1 METKVHNELSAFLAC
16 HSLEDSIRN
25 IDEIVLTYFV
35 GVVELVIQG
44 DEGLDLDDV
53 MDMMNAYLPG
63 FDLIG
68 REKVIDWM
76 FGLAGRL
83 LTSEK
88 EKSEFKEDAY
98 AEKTMLPV
106 EDTRTNCIASV
117 GKETDT
123 DGDKKFPSYEY
134 SKDSKCIDLNMGVFK
149 SSFGCSSPPHN
160 INTSIHS
167 KNLEDGVNCCEPNT
181 QSGTLVSS
189 PLSMSLFPP
198 LSSSP
203 TEKLSHSKRKGRQL
217 SCSSQ
222 ESTDEKPEQLS
233 TEEESCVQ
241 TLLEMFPGACTM
253 EARHCLKL
261 SAGDMD
267 RAAQL
272 IMDRQETGQAITDRK
287 APTSRS
293 HKFKKVIDYKL
304 DDDSIKSGVLKK
316 YSFVDT
322 EEDKKTFR
330 PQPPKGEAKK
340 LVRYRD
346 GQVVSMKG
354 EKFSEISKKES
365 DEVKSTYVN
374 LKPARKYRFH

>member
-1 METKVHNELSAFLAC
+1 METKVHNELSEFLAC

-25 IDEIVLTYFV
+25 IDEIVLSYFV

-68 REKVIDWM
+68 REKVIEWM
-76 FGLAGRL
+76 FGLASRL
-83 LTSEK
+83 ITSDK
-88 EKSEFKEDAY
+88 EKSLYKEDGY
-98 AEKTMLPV
+98 SEK
-106 EDTRTNCIASV
+106 IAQSLE
-117 GKETDT
+117 ETSKT
-123 DGDKKFPSYEY
+123 DILSSDKTEKNGDRKFPSYEFSENSDY
-134 SKDSKCIDLNMGVFK
+134 NNDAVNKTFLDQTLVHNM
-149 SSFGCSSPPHN
+149 
-160 INTSIHS
+160 NTVNSENS
-167 KNLEDGVNCCEPNT
+167 EDGVSYFESNSHPM
-181 QSGTLVSS
+181 TLETSS
-189 PLSMSLFPP
+189 LSASLIPSL
-198 LSSSP
+198 LSSH
-203 TEKLSHSKRKGRQL
+203 TEKSNQLRSKRKGRQL

-222 ESTDEKPEQLS
+222 ESTDEKSDQLA
-233 TEEESCVQ
+233 TEEESCVR

-253 EARHCLKL
+253 EARHCFKL
-261 SAGDMD
+261 SFGDMD
-267 RAAQL
+267 KAAQL

-287 APTSRS
+287 ASALKS

-304 DDDSIKSGVLKK
+304 DDDSIKSCVLKK

-330 PQPPKGEAKK
+330 PQPPKVEAKK

-354 EKFSEISKKES
+354 EKFSEVSKKEADS
-365 DEVKSTYVN
+365 VKATYVN